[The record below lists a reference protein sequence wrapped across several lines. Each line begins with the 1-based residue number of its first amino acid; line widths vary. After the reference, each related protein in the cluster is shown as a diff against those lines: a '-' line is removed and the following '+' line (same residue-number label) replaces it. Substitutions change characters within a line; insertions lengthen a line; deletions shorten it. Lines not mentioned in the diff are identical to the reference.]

1 MVRLRPN
8 GRRTIRPGRDAHRGR
23 NVDSVFVA
31 GRAVKRDGRM
41 LNVDVEALARK
52 LYANRDRLFAESAQ
66 PTKRAATGLSA
77 YLARA

>member
-1 MVRLRPN
+1 
-8 GRRTIRPGRDAHRGR
+8 
-23 NVDSVFVA
+23 
-31 GRAVKRDGRM
+31 M

-52 LYANRDRLFAESAQ
+52 LYANRDCLFAESAQ